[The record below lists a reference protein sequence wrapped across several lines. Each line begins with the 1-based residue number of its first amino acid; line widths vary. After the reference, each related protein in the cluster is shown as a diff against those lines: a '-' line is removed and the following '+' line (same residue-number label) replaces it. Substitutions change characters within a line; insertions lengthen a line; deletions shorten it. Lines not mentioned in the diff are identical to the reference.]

1 MKKSK
6 VNPLIKVA
14 VVAAL
19 VIIVFVLVRLIM
31 IGGVIAFMAFDS
43 HNAKVEISEDISKYR
58 KHIGKKAD
66 KKYQNKWDMDESIFP
81 ERITEEMSVKD
92 YKMVYYNPWDAQ
104 YLCYLVVDYEQDI
117 ICGGDAYLREVER
130 LEAYPNRIYL
140 GYFGVTGFDAT
151 KDNPYR
157 KMMLNEGGLN

>member
-1 MKKSK
+1 M
-6 VNPLIKVA
+6 
-14 VVAAL
+14 
-19 VIIVFVLVRLIM
+19 
-31 IGGVIAFMAFDS
+31 
-43 HNAKVEISEDISKYR
+43 
-58 KHIGKKAD
+58 
-66 KKYQNKWDMDESIFP
+66 
-81 ERITEEMSVKD
+81 
-92 YKMVYYNPWDAQ
+92 
-104 YLCYLVVDYEQDI
+104 VDYEQDI